1 MSTYWYFEC
10 LDHDPPLRSEDEFT
24 QHTEDEHFR
33 RGVAL
38 ADARPVDEGED
49 DSYWRMKSVRFG
61 GTDSEEAMTR
71 AYFTM
76 NARRFLAQ
84 HPHCRLGLVNE
95 YGERRELREEKTN
108 G

>member
-24 QHTEDEHFR
+24 QHTDDEWFR
-33 RGVAL
+33 QAVAM
-38 ADARPVDEGED
+38 ASNRPVED
-49 DSYWRMKSVRFG
+49 IDDGYWRMLSVRFG
-61 GTDSEEAMTR
+61 GMDSEEDMSR
-71 AYFTM
+71 AYFTG
-76 NARRFLAQ
+76 NARRFLLR